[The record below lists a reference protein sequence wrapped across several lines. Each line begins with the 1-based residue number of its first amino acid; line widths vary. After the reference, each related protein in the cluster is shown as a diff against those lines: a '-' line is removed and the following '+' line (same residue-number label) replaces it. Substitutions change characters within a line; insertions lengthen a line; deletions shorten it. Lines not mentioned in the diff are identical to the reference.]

1 MHSHL
6 PSRGRWILAIGAV
19 IMAGSCFLQW
29 WQIGG
34 NSSDELSQLSA
45 NGFSQM
51 TGSAI
56 LMFLGAVVA
65 LFLVTLPFASE
76 KPVGIDHPLSYL
88 VLLGV
93 AVAGYLWALVNLAR
107 QSLVPFPPQRGLGF
121 WIAIVGLVLFAR
133 GIFEMHEERQ
143 NRLY

>member
-1 MHSHL
+1 MNSSS

-34 NSSDELSQLSA
+34 NANDELSRITA
-45 NGFSQM
+45 NGFNQM
-51 TGSAI
+51 TGSVY
-56 LMFLGAVVA
+56 LMFLAAVA
-65 LFLVTLPFASE
+65 SLFLVTLPFASE
-76 KPVGIDHPLSYL
+76 KPIAIDNPLSYL
-88 VLLGV
+88 VLLGL
-93 AVAGYLWALVNLAR
+93 AVLGYGFAVMNLTMKN
-107 QSLVPFPPQRGLGF
+107 LVPFPPQQGLGF
-121 WIAIVGLVLFAR
+121 WIAIFGLIFFAR